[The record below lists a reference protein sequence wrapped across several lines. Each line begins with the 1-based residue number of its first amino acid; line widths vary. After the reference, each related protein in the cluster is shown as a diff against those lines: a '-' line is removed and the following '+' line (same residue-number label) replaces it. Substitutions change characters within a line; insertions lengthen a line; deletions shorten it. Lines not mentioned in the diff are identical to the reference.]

1 MKVTEE
7 NKYIN
12 IVSDIIHNGS
22 RHTDRTGVG
31 TRALF
36 GKMMEFDLTDGKIP
50 LPSTRK
56 VPIRFLPIELV
67 WFISG
72 STDIKFLLDN
82 NVNIWNSWV
91 IPETAVYDNNPRNI
105 VKHFEK
111 QGVIKLDKDYEEVF
125 NHMDTMGINSLVSM
139 LTGKPIPEN
148 ILLSGSIGE
157 GAYGAQWRKWDDT
170 RLINYKD
177 DKEYKKLIGLG
188 YKDMNDDI
196 YPGLVSESSP
206 ELRVMNK
213 KIDQL
218 ADAIELI
225 KNNPHSRRII
235 VSAWNTGKLDLMA
248 LPPCHTLF
256 QFNVREDSDSVKY
269 LSTTLFCRSQDFL
282 VGTVANI
289 AQYSILTHM
298 VAQVTGCV
306 AEKLTWFGSN
316 VHIYEN
322 QVELALGQVDRFPY
336 KNNVCVE
343 LNKDIKNIDDFKFED
358 IVITG
363 YDKTLEPIKYPVAV

>member
-1 MKVTEE
+1 MKFAEE

-22 RHTDRTGVG
+22 RHMDRTGVG

-56 VPIRFLPIELV
+56 VPTRFLPIELV

-125 NHMDTMGINSLVSM
+125 NHMDTVGINSLVSM

-148 ILLSGSIGE
+148 ILVSGSIGE

-177 DKEYKKLIGLG
+177 DKEYKKLIDLG

-218 ADAIELI
+218 AKAIDLI
-225 KNNPHSRRII
+225 KNNPNSRRII
-235 VSAWNTGKLDLMA
+235 VSAWNAGKLDLMA
-248 LPPCHTLF
+248 LEPCHTLF

-282 VGTVANI
+282 IGSLANI

-322 QVELALGQVDRFPY
+322 QVELALSQVDRFPY
-336 KNNVCVE
+336 KNNVRVE
-343 LNKDIKNIDDFKFED
+343 LNKDIKNIDDFKFDD

-363 YDKTLEPIKYPVAV
+363 YDKTHEPIKYPVAV